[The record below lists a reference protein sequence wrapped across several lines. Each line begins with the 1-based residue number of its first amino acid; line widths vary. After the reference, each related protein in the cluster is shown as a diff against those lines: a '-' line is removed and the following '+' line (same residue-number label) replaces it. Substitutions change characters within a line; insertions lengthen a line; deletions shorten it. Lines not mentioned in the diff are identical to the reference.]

1 MTVEIKNKILA
12 IADTA
17 IDDTGVIYPRDIFL
31 SLCEDKEKE
40 YTGSFTNVDCSND
53 PHKVAIV
60 SKNLKMDGNILLC
73 DFTILDTH
81 YGILLQNYIKS
92 NQFKLALSGEG
103 MVSLAYMV
111 SDYTLKNINVELT

>member
-1 MTVEIKNKILA
+1 MTVEITNKILA

-17 IDDTGVIYPRDIFL
+17 IDETGVIYPRNVLL

-40 YTGSFTNVDCSND
+40 YTGSFTNVDCSSD
-53 PHKVAIV
+53 PNKVAIV

-81 YGILLQNYIKS
+81 YGILLQEYIKS

-103 MVSLAYMV
+103 SVSPAYMV
-111 SDYTLKNINVELT
+111 DEYTLNNINVELT